1 MLTIGLL
8 CHLSEISRSVSQN
21 LIPGRCAFFKRS
33 NRHGLVKLFFTMAEN
48 EQRPRKALQL
58 SLTQAFIKQA

>member
-1 MLTIGLL
+1 MCL
-8 CHLSEISRSVSQN
+8 
-21 LIPGRCAFFKRS
+21 FKRS

-48 EQRPRKALQL
+48 VHVQRPRKALQL